1 MKKVAFIF
9 LGLTFSAIPLFA
21 DPIYGIWQTIPD
33 DNGHYGHIEVKNC
46 DGTICGFLR
55 RSFDASSQEY
65 DSENKNKAI
74 IWNMVNSGAGK
85 YSGGKIW
92 APDRDKTYSSKLE
105 LNGDRLKVSGCIL
118 IICRDGG
125 TWTKVK

>member
-1 MKKVAFIF
+1 MKRLALVFY
-9 LGLTFSAIPLFA
+9 GLIFSATSLIA
-21 DPIYGIWQTIPD
+21 DPIHGIWQTIPD
-33 DNGHYGHIEVKNC
+33 DNGYYGYIEVKDCN
-46 DGTICGFLR
+46 GTICGFLR
-55 RSFDASSQEY
+55 RSFDENGKEVE
-65 DSENKNKAI
+65 SENKNKAI
-74 IWNMVNSGAGK
+74 IWNMVNSGKGK

-105 LNGDRLKVSGCIL
+105 LKGDKLKVSGCVL

>member
-9 LGLTFSAIPLFA
+9 FGLLFFATSLIA
-21 DPIYGIWQTIPD
+21 DPIHGIWQTIPD
-33 DNGHYGHIEVKNC
+33 DNGHYGYIEVKDC

-55 RSFDASSQEY
+55 KSFDANGKEY
-65 DSENKNKAI
+65 ESENKNKAI
-74 IWNMVNSGAGK
+74 IWNMVNNGGGK
-85 YSGGKIW
+85 YGGGKIW

-105 LNGDRLKVSGCIL
+105 LKGNQLKVSGCVL